1 MREVLENLLMG
12 NQRERDGWMDA
23 VESDL
28 RRLNI
33 KIWRKKAEDRN
44 EWKDIFKAAKA
55 LQGL

>member
-1 MREVLENLLMG
+1 MREVLEKLLMG

-44 EWKDIFKAAKA
+44 EWKGICKAA
-55 LQGL
+55 